1 MSEFP
6 TGTVTFLF
14 TDIEGSTD
22 LARRLG
28 NRWPDV
34 LGAHHEIVR
43 RAIGD
48 HDGVEVLNEGDAFF
62 AVFGLAADAVAAT
75 ADAQRAL
82 AAHEWPPDGAGRVRM
97 GLHTGE
103 GRLAGGAYVASMC
116 TRPRG
121 SLPSAMETKSSSPRQ
136 PERLPPTSC
145 LPA

>member
-75 ADAQRAL
+75 ADVQRAL
-82 AAHEWPPDGAGRVRM
+82 AAHEWPMEPSGFAWASIPVKVAWPVAP
-97 GLHTGE
+97 TW
-103 GRLAGGAYVASMC
+103 ASMC

-121 SLPSAMETKSSSPRQ
+121 SPPSAMETKSSSPRQ

>member
-62 AVFGLAADAVAAT
+62 AVFDRARVAA
-75 ADAQRAL
+75 RWSRPGS
-82 AAHEWPPDGAGRVRM
+82 HGPPYR
-97 GLHTGE
+97 
-103 GRLAGGAYVASMC
+103 
-116 TRPRG
+116 
-121 SLPSAMETKSSSPRQ
+121 
-136 PERLPPTSC
+136 
-145 LPA
+145 